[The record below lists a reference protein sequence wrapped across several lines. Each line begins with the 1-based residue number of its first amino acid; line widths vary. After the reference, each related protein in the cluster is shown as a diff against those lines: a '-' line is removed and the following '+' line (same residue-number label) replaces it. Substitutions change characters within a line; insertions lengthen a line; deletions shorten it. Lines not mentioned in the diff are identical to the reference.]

1 MQPSLCMVFEN
12 RLDKL
17 NHLMAVVRAYLAPL
31 GLGGKPR
38 FAVEL
43 ILEEVVTNDI
53 NHAFEPAVPDE
64 GATRLIAVSLD
75 VVGSE
80 AHLRIVDDGRPFNPL
95 SVPRLDV
102 AQPFMERLEGGLG
115 IHLVRRMMNS
125 MAYRRDEERNIFEIW
140 IRARDTKGTRE
151 AETAESV

>member
-1 MQPSLCMVFEN
+1 
-12 RLDKL
+12 
-17 NHLMAVVRAYLAPL
+17 L

-43 ILEEVVTNDI
+43 ILEEVVTNVI
-53 NHAFEPAVPDE
+53 NHAFEPAEPDE

-125 MAYRRDEERNIFEIW
+125 MAYRRDEGRNIFEIW
-140 IRARDTKGTRE
+140 IRDRDTKGTGKSE
-151 AETAESV
+151 APESV

>member
-1 MQPSLCMVFEN
+1 MVFEN

-17 NHLMAVVRAYLAPL
+17 NHLMAVVRVYLAPL

-43 ILEEVVTNDI
+43 ILEEVVTNVI
-53 NHAFEPAVPDE
+53 NHAFEPAAPDEE

-125 MAYRRDEERNIFEIW
+125 MAYRRDEGRNIFEIW
-140 IRARDTKGTRE
+140 IRDRDTKGTGKSE
-151 AETAESV
+151 APESV